1 MAVAERTRA
10 LATHVYVT
18 DESTLLYVLE
28 IGAPDAAVVEDVRT
42 GNIVKMR
49 ASALREWRV
58 VTPEG
63 GDA

>member
-1 MAVAERTRA
+1 
-10 LATHVYVT
+10 VYVT

-28 IGAPDAAVVEDVRT
+28 IGAPDAAVVEDVLT

-58 VTPEG
+58 VTPMESDG
-63 GDA
+63 